1 MQLKRDTDYALR
13 LMLGVAKYADEN
25 GILLVELCRHA
36 SVPQTIASRLC
47 SKLVKTGFLREN
59 KAGSQSLYFAGDDI
73 RNKTLLDV
81 VQAIEGTADMFAVF
95 DHSTELYA
103 CGKYEFALA
112 ERQLAESLGGIS
124 LQRLINQAAMAG

>member
-36 SVPQTIASRLC
+36 SVPQTIAARLC
-47 SKLVKTGFLREN
+47 SKLVKAELLKEN
-59 KAGSQSLYFAGDDI
+59 KTESQMTYSGGDNFQ
-73 RNKTLLDV
+73 NKTLLDV

-95 DHSTELYA
+95 DRSTELYA
-103 CGKYEFALA
+103 CGKYEFALS
-112 ERQLAESLGGIS
+112 ERQLTESLGGIS
-124 LQRLINQAAMAG
+124 LQKLTNKVATDR